1 MKPAELTREIVYPLT
16 NIATWVPMI
25 VSWLLFSVA
34 LFFGLFGLFL
44 FIVTLVPFM
53 GYLMKL
59 LEARANGREAPP
71 FDAELMALIGNGWGL
86 FPLVILV
93 FLGWLQFA
101 VGQKYSPGAAL
112 LVVFLSSLFFPASLG
127 VLSITRSP
135 LQGLNPVALVRF
147 IQSSG
152 MDYLLLIVTVE
163 SVSIVLYLLQQSG
176 TPPFLLHLGLIYLAF
191 LTYSMTGA
199 IVSRHRLT
207 DDVHIPAPLT
217 ATTVQNRQ
225 ELLKERQGIMTHAY
239 GFISRGN
246 RAGGLA
252 HIQAQIDGE
261 EDQDEAH
268 SWFFNQM
275 LKWEKPDAALF
286 FAQTYLHRLLVQ
298 QRELAVLKLLSQ
310 CLHADSLFRP
320 AADDLDDAIEV
331 VERNGR
337 ADLLA
342 LLR

>member
-1 MKPAELTREIVYPLT
+1 MKPAEFGREIVYPLT
-16 NIATWVPMI
+16 SIATLVPMI

-59 LEARANGREAPP
+59 LEARANGKEAPP
-71 FDAELMALIGNGWGL
+71 FDAELMALIGTGWAL
-86 FPLVILV
+86 FPLVILLL
-93 FLGWLQFA
+93 LGWLQFA

-112 LVVFLSSLFFPASLG
+112 FVVFLSSIVFPASLG

-135 LQGLNPVALVRF
+135 LQGLNPVAIVRF

-152 MDYLLLIVTVE
+152 VDYLLLIVTLE
-163 SVSIVLYLLQQSG
+163 SVSIALYLLQQSG
-176 TPPFLLHLGLIYLAF
+176 TPPFPLRLGLIYLAF

-217 ATTVQNRQ
+217 ATPAQNRH
-225 ELLKERQGIMTHAY
+225 ELLKERQAIVTHAY

-246 RAGGLA
+246 RAGGLS
-252 HIQAQIDGE
+252 HIQTQIDGE
-261 EDQDEAH
+261 QDQDEAY

-275 LKWEKPDAALF
+275 LKWENADAALF
-286 FAQTYLHRLLVQ
+286 FAQTYLHRLLLQ
-298 QRELAVLKLLSQ
+298 QREAAVLKLLSQ
-310 CLHADSLFRP
+310 CFHADSRFRP
-320 AADDLDDAIEV
+320 AADDRDDAIEV

-337 ADLLA
+337 TDLLA

>member
-1 MKPAELTREIVYPLT
+1 MKPVELTREIVYPLT

-93 FLGWLQFA
+93 FIGWLQFA

-246 RAGGLA
+246 RAAGLA

-298 QRELAVLKLLSQ
+298 RRELAVLKLLSQ